1 MTKTVVYCCGFAAV
15 GPAGRKYRSTAARRA
30 AANARSATFPAD
42 VESWTQTCNISD
54 ESKWACK
61 FDEHTRTHTH
71 EHTHTH
77 THTHTDVQYLGGVV
91 LLEDVRI
98 GSVQRQTARLAI
110 VLQ

>member
-61 FDEHTRTHTH
+61 FDEHT
-71 EHTHTH
+71 HTHTH
-77 THTHTDVQYLGGVV
+77 THTHVQYLGGVV
-91 LLEDVRI
+91 LLEDVGI